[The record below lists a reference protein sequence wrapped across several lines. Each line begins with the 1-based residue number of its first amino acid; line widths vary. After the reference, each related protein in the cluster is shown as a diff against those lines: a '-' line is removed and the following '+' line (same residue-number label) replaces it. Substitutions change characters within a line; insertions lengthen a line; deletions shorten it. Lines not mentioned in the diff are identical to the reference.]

1 MHVQEDIFEDEE
13 KSILNQD
20 LYQESFYITIMTC
33 KIIIGILFLLFVDLI
48 YCHHKMDKNRLIK
61 SFQHLITTLLLPF
74 KTKYHNALESCSIF
88 DTKHCYFGMVL
99 CSKY

>member
-1 MHVQEDIFEDEE
+1 MA
-13 KSILNQD
+13 
-20 LYQESFYITIMTC
+20 C

-74 KTKYHNALESCSIF
+74 KTHNCCIISSTIQI
-88 DTKHCYFGMVL
+88 DIYVIMVFVNTAMASSTFIYL
-99 CSKY
+99 QELPFM

>member
-1 MHVQEDIFEDEE
+1 MA
-13 KSILNQD
+13 
-20 LYQESFYITIMTC
+20 C

-74 KTKYHNALESCSIF
+74 KMRNCCKIYSTDICHGSFCKRCIYLKVVPF
-88 DTKHCYFGMVL
+88 M
-99 CSKY
+99 